1 MQDLHGAYSIG
12 TMARRLPLSFQRIK
26 RKGNEMTRFE
36 NKTVIVT
43 GASSGIGAAP
53 ARRFGREGANVV
65 LISRTQAKLDKVA
78 EDIPS
83 AKVVPADLSTKDGVE
98 TAAKA
103 AREAFGRVDVLVNN
117 AGTAVMGSIEEVDE
131 DGFAEVME
139 TDVTGVWRL
148 TKALWGDLKATK
160 GNVVMTS
167 SVSGTGGDWD
177 MHAYNTAKGAV
188 TNLTRALALDARNSG
203 VRVNAVNPSFTKTE
217 LTSGM
222 LENDELVAKFMERIP
237 LGRPAEPEDIADV
250 IAFLAS
256 DDARF
261 VNGVNLPVDGGL
273 SASNGQPPQA

>member
-1 MQDLHGAYSIG
+1 
-12 TMARRLPLSFQRIK
+12 
-26 RKGNEMTRFE
+26 MTRFE

-43 GASSGIGAAP
+43 GASSGIGAAT

-65 LISRTQAKLDKVA
+65 LVSRTQSKLDKVA

-83 AKVVPADLSTKDGVE
+83 AKVVPADLSTKEGVA

-103 AREAFGRVDVLVNN
+103 AREAFGQVDVLVNN
-117 AGTAVMGSIEEVDE
+117 AGTAVTGSIEDVDE

-167 SVSGTGGDWD
+167 SVSGIGGDWN
-177 MHAYNTAKGAV
+177 MHAYNAAKGAV

-217 LTSGM
+217 LTSDM
-222 LENDELVAKFMERIP
+222 LDNDELVAKFMERIP